1 MQGMSL
7 HFRTIFVESFTTSRN
22 KTTSKQVYTLSA
34 ENFHAN
40 RTAAENPILDSQ
52 GGLPNFGEVSPFSW
66 RSPSMWQGLSNL
78 DTPPQ
83 SAPEN
88 GE

>member
-34 ENFHAN
+34 DIFGILEL
-40 RTAAENPILDSQ
+40 AASCLARKIDFRARSLDSDIDREILKCRQ
-52 GGLPNFGEVSPFSW
+52 VYLY
-66 RSPSMWQGLSNL
+66 
-78 DTPPQ
+78 
-83 SAPEN
+83 APRF
-88 GE
+88 

>member
-34 ENFHAN
+34 DIFGILELLDNTRLFLGGFLPCSQN
-40 RTAAENPILDSQ
+40 R
-52 GGLPNFGEVSPFSW
+52 F
-66 RSPSMWQGLSNL
+66 
-78 DTPPQ
+78 
-83 SAPEN
+83 
-88 GE
+88 